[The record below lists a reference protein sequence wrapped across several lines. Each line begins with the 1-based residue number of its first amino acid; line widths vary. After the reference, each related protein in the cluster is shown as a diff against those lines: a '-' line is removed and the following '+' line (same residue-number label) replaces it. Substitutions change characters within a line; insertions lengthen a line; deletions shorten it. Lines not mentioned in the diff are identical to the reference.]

1 MHVAVTTS
9 TLEGRPGGRLIFTS
23 VHDAADCVC
32 QGVGLTQHT
41 PSLVEAQLIQNYIY
55 IYINIYVYVYICTNY
70 VSTRMEL
77 YISFRQIFSVLHTLL
92 AHLYTYSGYYE
103 TISLFLSL
111 LPLFYLYL
119 CFLNPILLQSAS
131 KPGRPRDLL
140 RSFQPTAF

>member
-55 IYINIYVYVYICTNY
+55 IYMYMCIYVQIMCRQEW
-70 VSTRMEL
+70 S
-77 YISFRQIFSVLHTLL
+77 YISASDRF
-92 AHLYTYSGYYE
+92 
-103 TISLFLSL
+103 
-111 LPLFYLYL
+111 
-119 CFLNPILLQSAS
+119 SAS
-131 KPGRPRDLL
+131 STL
-140 RSFQPTAF
+140 S